1 MELNDRFDMKILYTT
16 YITYC
21 NDDDDDD
28 DFDGDDDAIM
38 ITLMMNY
45 SDDF

>member
-1 MELNDRFDMKILYTT
+1 MKILYTT

-21 NDDDDDD
+21 NDDDDDDDD

>member
-1 MELNDRFDMKILYTT
+1 MKILYTT